1 MSRDGHFKVSV
12 EVVKRI
18 DETRWSTAYI
28 RNVEYTNMQK
38 QDKKSN
44 KWSQKDRETNILI
57 NGNKVKITTC
67 TPSELNCGHMCS
79 GKIVSSINFE

>member
-1 MSRDGHFKVSV
+1 
-12 EVVKRI
+12 
-18 DETRWSTAYI
+18 
-28 RNVEYTNMQK
+28 MQK

-57 NGNKVKITTC
+57 NGSKVKITTC